1 MITLSEHSIVISPV
15 GAIDSELLEPIRM
28 GIKRI
33 FRYKTEVIPLLQ
45 DVNFALDPKRKQY
58 HSTPILKKLEEAAPV
73 QTIKVIGITSV
84 DLFIPILTHVYGEAQ
99 LGGAACIISTHRLA
113 EGLSVAAYKDTYY
126 ERVAKEAVHELGHT
140 FKLRHCKDN
149 ACIMHYCRSIKD
161 VDMKSEQLCRYC
173 RTLLEDEIRRIGDSS
188 QLIADSLNDEK
199 SFSL

>member
-15 GAIDSELLEPIRM
+15 GTLDSELFEPISM

-33 FRYKTEVIPLLQ
+33 FGYKTEVIPFFK
-45 DVNFALDPKRKQY
+45 DVNFALDPKREQY

-73 QTIKVIGITSV
+73 QAIKVIGITSV

-99 LGGAACIISTHRLA
+99 IGGAACIISTHRLA
-113 EGLSVAAYKDTYY
+113 EGLSVAADKDTYY
-126 ERVAKEAVHELGHT
+126 KRVAKEAVHELGHT

-161 VDMKSEQLCRYC
+161 VDRKSEHLCRYC
-173 RTLLEDEIRRIGDSS
+173 KTLLEDEMKRIAVSS
-188 QLIADSLNDEK
+188 GLIADS
-199 SFSL
+199 S